1 MIPSVTI
8 DPRLHDGVIFDLD
21 GVVTDTASIH
31 AAAWTRMFA
40 EFFARRAARDGEDH
54 SAFTAQD
61 YRRYVDGKPRW
72 AGIADFLH
80 ARGISLPNGEPDDA
94 GDDTVCGLA
103 NRKQQ
108 LFLQGIGAG
117 VSAYPSTV
125 ALVRRLAEAGV
136 ATAVYSSSRN
146 CEKVLMAAGLGDLF
160 ATRVDGLV
168 ADALDLPGKP
178 DPAVL
183 WETVGRLRVHP
194 ERCVVVEDAQAG
206 VAAGRNGGFALVIG
220 VDRTGDTEELLCAG
234 ADVVVSD
241 LAAVAVRTGDKRM
254 SGLPNAADVYGELT
268 GVVDGRQPFICLDFD
283 GTLSEIVADP
293 DTATLVDGVA
303 ETLVDLATYC
313 PVAVLS
319 GRDLADIRD
328 RVSVPGLWYAGSHGF
343 ELVGPDGQ
351 HHHNEAA
358 LAAVPAVERAA
369 EVLHDELSD
378 VSGVRVERKRYAVAV
393 HYRNVAPERVT
404 EVVAAVHRQ
413 GHERG
418 LRVTGGRMVVELR
431 PDIHWDKGTALTWIR
446 DRICHGDH
454 VLPIYIGD
462 DLTDEDVFDA
472 IRLNGVGVIVCNDE
486 AGDRRTAAQ
495 YRLND
500 PVEVGHFL
508 RRGAAWLAHRRND
521 SGPAWTFAYDSY
533 IPADE
538 KLREALCTVG
548 NGYFATRGAAP
559 ESRAGRTHYPG
570 TYIAGVYNR
579 LGDVVAGTK
588 IENESLVNLPNW
600 LPLTFRIDGGDWFD
614 IDTVTLLSFRQTLDL
629 HAAVL
634 TREFRFHDGA
644 GRTTAVTQNRFAAM
658 NQAHVAALETIVCA
672 ENWSGT
678 IEVRSTLD
686 ANVYN
691 SGVERYRELSGDH
704 LRAPEMRPLT
714 DNSVLLTVQTK
725 QSQIPVA
732 LAARTTVWRD
742 EMAAVAKYRLIE
754 DGFEIGHEIRTELG
768 TGQSLS
774 IEKTAV
780 LVTGRDVA
788 TSDVADSAVRR
799 LERQGRFAEL
809 RRDHELV
816 WSHIWERLNVE
827 FGGHVDQLRVLRMH
841 LMHLLQTVSYNS
853 EDLDVGIPA
862 RGLHGEAYRG
872 HVFWDELLIFPVLNL
887 HFPTITRALLRYRYR
902 RLTEARRAARVAG
915 YSGAMFPWQ
924 SGSDGREESPE
935 LHLNPRSGRWS
946 VDPSQHAHHIG
957 IAVAYNVWQFYQVT
971 GDLAY
976 LIDYG
981 AEMLV
986 DIARFW
992 VSRTTYDAA
1001 ENRYH
1006 INGVIGPDE
1015 FHSGY
1020 PDRPHDG
1027 IDDNAYTNVMAVWAI
1042 LRAIEALEAMPLAN
1056 RLDLREKL
1064 SLTDEELARWNH
1076 VSRRMFV
1083 PFHDGMISQFQGYDQ
1098 LPELDL
1104 ESYRTRYGNI
1114 QRLDRILEAEGD
1126 DVNRYQVA
1134 KQADALMLLY
1144 LLSSDELGELLDRLG
1159 YDFSPERIPAMVDYY
1174 IARTSNGSTLSAVVN
1189 AWVLARAN
1197 RDRAVEF
1204 FRDVLKS
1211 DVADIQGGTTSEGIH
1226 LAAMAGSVDLIQRCF
1241 TGLETRANR
1250 IVLSPHWPESLGALG
1265 FPIHYRGHHMYIRV
1279 SGLGAEVSVSP
1290 RDLPPVTIECRGR
1303 VEHVAPG
1310 CLARFPGTTTVPVE
1324 QVPLVSDVSGLSAM
1338 SE

>member
-1 MIPSVTI
+1 MIASVTI

-31 AAAWTRMFA
+31 AAAWTAMFA
-40 EFFARRAARDGEDH
+40 EFFARRAVRDGEDH
-54 SAFTAQD
+54 SSFTAHD
-61 YRRYVDGKPRW
+61 YRRYVDGKPRRD
-72 AGIADFLH
+72 GIADFLR
-80 ARGISLPNGEPDDA
+80 ARGISLPSGDPDDA
-94 GDDTVCGLA
+94 GHDTVCGLA
-103 NRKQQ
+103 NRKQD
-108 LFLQGIGAG
+108 LFLEDIARG

-125 ALVRRLAEAGV
+125 ALVRRLTEAGV
-136 ATAVYSSSRN
+136 ATAVYTSSRN
-146 CEKVLMAAGLGDLF
+146 CEKVLKAAGLDDLF

-183 WETVGRLRVHP
+183 WETVGRLRVRP

-206 VAAGRNGGFALVIG
+206 VAAGRDGGFGLVIG
-220 VDRTGDTEELLCAG
+220 VDRTGHTEELLCAG
-234 ADVVVSD
+234 ADVVVCD

-254 SGLPNAADVYGELT
+254 SELPNAADVYGELT

-283 GTLSEIVADP
+283 GTLSEIVAEP

-303 ETLVDLATYC
+303 ETLVELATLC

-328 RVSVPGLWYAGSHGF
+328 RVGVPGLWYAGSHGF
-343 ELVGPDGQ
+343 ELVAPDGKR
-351 HHHNEAA
+351 HGNEAA
-358 LAAVPAVERAA
+358 LAAIPAIERAA
-369 EVLHDELSD
+369 EVLHDDL
-378 VSGVRVERKRYAVAV
+378 VGVPGVRIERKRCAVAV
-393 HYRNVAPERVT
+393 HYRNVAPERVS

-446 DRICHGDH
+446 DQACHRDH

-472 IRLNGVGVIVCNDE
+472 IRLNGVGVIVCHDE

-495 YRLND
+495 YRLNN
-500 PVEVGHFL
+500 PVEVGQFL
-508 RRGAAWLAHRRND
+508 RRGAAWLAGRRND
-521 SGPAWTFAYDSY
+521 SGPAWVFAYDEY
-533 IPADE
+533 VPADE

-559 ESRAGRTHYPG
+559 ESTAGQTHYPG
-570 TYIAGVYNR
+570 TYVAGVYNR
-579 LGDVVAGTK
+579 LSDVVAGAK
-588 IENESLVNLPNW
+588 IENESLVNVPNW
-600 LPLTFRIDGGDWFD
+600 LPLTFRIDQGDWFD
-614 IDTVTLLSFRQTLDL
+614 VDAVTLLTFRQTLDL
-629 HAAVL
+629 HGAVL
-634 TREFRFHDGA
+634 TRELRFRDGA
-644 GRTTAVTQNRFAAM
+644 GRTTAVTQNRLAAM
-658 NQAHVAALETIVCA
+658 DQAHVAALETVIRP
-672 ENWSGT
+672 EDWSGT
-678 IEVRSTLD
+678 IEIRSTLD
-686 ANVYN
+686 ANVCN
-691 SGVERYRELSGDH
+691 IGVERYRELAGDH
-704 LRAPEMRPLT
+704 LRSLKTLPLA

-725 QSQIPVA
+725 QSQIPIA
-732 LAARTTVWRD
+732 LAARTTVWCD
-742 EMAAVAKYRLIE
+742 EIAAVAKYRLVE
-754 DGFEIGHEIRTELG
+754 DGFEIGHEIRTELSV
-768 TGQSLS
+768 GQSLA
-774 IEKTAV
+774 IEKTVV

-788 TSDVADSAVRR
+788 TSDAAEGAVRR

-809 RRDHELV
+809 RRAHELV
-816 WSHIWERLNVE
+816 WSHIWERLNVD
-827 FGGHVDQLRVLRMH
+827 FDGHVDELRVLRLH

-902 RLTEARRAARVAG
+902 RLTEARRAARMAG

-946 VDPSQHAHHIG
+946 VDPSHHAHHIG
-957 IAVAYNVWQFYQVT
+957 IAIAYNVWQFYQVT

-986 DIARFW
+986 EIARFW
-992 VSRTTYDAA
+992 VSRTTHDAV

-1006 INGVIGPDE
+1006 INAVIGPDE

-1027 IDDNAYTNVMAVWAI
+1027 IDDNAYTNAMAVWVI

-1056 RLDLREKL
+1056 RLDLREKVG
-1064 SLTDEELARWNH
+1064 LTDEELARWDH

-1083 PFHDGMISQFQGYDQ
+1083 PFHEGMISQFQGYDH
-1098 LPELDL
+1098 LAELDW
-1104 ESYRTRYGNI
+1104 ESYRTEYGNI

-1126 DVNRYQVA
+1126 DVNRYQAA

-1144 LLSSDELGELLDRLG
+1144 LLSSDELGELLDRLD
-1159 YDFSPERIPAMVDYY
+1159 YEFPPERIPAMVDYY

-1204 FRDVLKS
+1204 FQDVLKS

-1265 FPIHYRGHHMYIRV
+1265 FPIHYRGHHLYIRV
-1279 SGLGAEVSVSP
+1279 SGLGAEVSVSR

-1310 CLARFPGTTTVPVE
+1310 CLVRFPGTAAAPATSRTGAVGV
-1324 QVPLVSDVSGLSAM
+1324 
-1338 SE
+1338 